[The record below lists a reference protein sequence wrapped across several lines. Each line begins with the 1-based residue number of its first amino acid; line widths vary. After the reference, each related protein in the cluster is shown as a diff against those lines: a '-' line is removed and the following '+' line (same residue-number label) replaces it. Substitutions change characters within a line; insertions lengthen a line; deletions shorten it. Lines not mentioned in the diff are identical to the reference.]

1 MFVQF
6 AYVRCPACGSAF
18 EAGNSI
24 APIEHGVQ
32 PSCSPTNQ
40 SPQCAVISKPA
51 SVLHSWK
58 DIASYVGRG
67 VRTVQRWE
75 HDYGLPVHRP
85 NQRERSA
92 VLAFP
97 EELKAWLH
105 HTPVGLRQKP
115 AVFDSGMNA
124 AQGRAQAR
132 GNACA

>member
-6 AYVRCPACGSAF
+6 AYVRCPSCGAAF

-24 APIEHGVQ
+24 APPEHAVQ
-32 PSCSPTNQ
+32 PNCAQ
-40 SPQCAVISKPA
+40 SNPAVPCAVKSKPA

-75 HDYGLPVHRP
+75 HDFGLPVHRP
-85 NQRERSA
+85 NHRERTA

-97 EELKAWLH
+97 EEIKDWLH
-105 HTPVGLRQKP
+105 QTPVGLPRKP
-115 AVFDSGMNA
+115 AVPDSGTTTEPRRE
-124 AQGRAQAR
+124 RA
-132 GNACA
+132 